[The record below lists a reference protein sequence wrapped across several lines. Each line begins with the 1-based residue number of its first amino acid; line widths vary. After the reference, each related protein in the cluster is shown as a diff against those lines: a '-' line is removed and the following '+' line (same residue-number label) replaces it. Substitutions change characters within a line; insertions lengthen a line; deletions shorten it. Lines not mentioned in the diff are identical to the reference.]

1 MVLFLLVCYAQ
12 QYLRNGRGKSMVY
25 LQLFIAFLQIGALSF
40 GGGYAAMPLIQAQV
54 IDRYGWMNM
63 ADFSNL
69 VAIAEMTPGPIA
81 VNAATFVGNQVGGFW
96 GAIIATIGVILPSC
110 IIILFLAVIYNK
122 YKQLNVVKG
131 TLATLRPAVISF
143 IFVAGL
149 SIFIPVIFNSTTGNV
164 NIRMI
169 IYFVIA
175 TIMIRTKRINPI
187 MVMLGCG
194 AAELIITIFTN
205 L

>member
-1 MVLFLLVCYAQ
+1 
-12 QYLRNGRGKSMVY
+12 MVY

-40 GGGYAAMPLIQAQV
+40 GGGYAAMPLIQSQV

-63 ADFSNL
+63 TDFSNL

-81 VNAATFVGNQVGGFW
+81 VNAATFVGNQVGGFL

-110 IIILFLAVIYNK
+110 IIILVLAMIYNK

-131 TLATLRPAVISF
+131 TLASLRPAVISF

-149 SIFIPVIFNSTTGNV
+149 SIFISVIINSTTGNV

-169 IYFVIA
+169 VYFVIA

>member
-1 MVLFLLVCYAQ
+1 
-12 QYLRNGRGKSMVY
+12 MVY
-25 LQLFIAFLQIGALSF
+25 LQLFLAFLQIGALSF

-63 ADFSNL
+63 SDFSNL

-81 VNAATFVGNQVGGFW
+81 VNAATFVGNQVGGFG
-96 GAIIATIGVILPSC
+96 GALIATAGVLLPSC
-110 IIILFLAVIYNK
+110 IVVSVLAVIYNK
-122 YKQLNVVKG
+122 YRQLNAVKG
-131 TLATLRPAVISF
+131 TLASLRPAVISF
-143 IFVAGL
+143 IFAAGL
-149 SIFIPVIFNSTTGNV
+149 SIFLSVIFSEGTGNV

-175 TIMIRTKRINPI
+175 VILIRTRKINSI
-187 MVMLGCG
+187 LVMLGCG
-194 AAELIITIFTN
+194 VAELFYTIISN